1 MAGRITRVAGA
12 PVRGWR
18 RFSQRHLAT
27 VRQRTVAGI
36 MVLTV
41 IAGTVIPLFATES
54 KASAWWNNSW
64 SYRRAITV
72 DNTDSS
78 STLTNF
84 PILVTL
90 NTSNIDYSKTK
101 AGGADLRFVNS
112 DDTTALSY
120 QIETWN
126 SGGTSTVWVK
136 IPSFTATQY
145 TIYMYYGNAAAT
157 DAQAATSV
165 WDTNY
170 RGVWHLNQS
179 GNGTVGEFA
188 DSTSNGNDGRGGG
201 GSSGST
207 PSRVAGQM
215 GYGNSFDNSNDY
227 ILVPYSSSLGITTD
241 ITTSGWVK
249 RNTLTSSNDFDPIMT
264 KGDTNQAIDYEFGI
278 CHIYSEC
285 SSNNNAIDFQAGN
298 GSPSGVAS
306 TGSVSANTWN
316 YLSVT
321 RSGSTVRFYI
331 NGVLDRTTTMAN
343 SFSNNTGYNLLIGA
357 DDLGTNFGY
366 FNGVLDELRLSN
378 TARSTDWTRAEYLT
392 GSNQMNTFASEQTQ
406 ANIGWWNNGWSY
418 RRAITVDN
426 SASTSTLGNFTVRV
440 SLTASN
446 ITYSATSP
454 GGADIR
460 FTDGTNTTPLSYEI
474 EQWNPNGTSEIW
486 VKVPSLVAGTN
497 TIYMYYGNAG
507 AVDNQTPKTAWG
519 ERYTTIQHMNDTPG
533 PYTADSTSYG
543 NKGNKASANA
553 PTPDNSGKV
562 AGAQY
567 FAGSPAVSTI
577 ADQDVFSPTTN
588 DMSVSAWVQVP
599 VGAAAQGDGACGGTG
614 AYFLGKG
621 TTGQSEWMFE
631 NDNNTRLCFTMY
643 QPGGSAYNSVSYATT
658 INDGNYHFYEAT
670 MSYGGT
676 LILYRDGV
684 QVATSST
691 VSGAM
696 ANGTAPVTIGA
707 VNGVYATAEI
717 DEVRISRTVRSAD
730 WVKAEYNSANN
741 TIASYGLEEAQNNTS
756 GKPDAPVITP
766 ISSPASTTP
775 VFKMVATDQTS
786 PNYLRYKIEICTDA
800 DCTNVVRTVDQT
812 ASQSGWSGQDAQTN
826 TAYVA
831 GTGGAA
837 NIQFL
842 QAAGFES
849 PNPNVADTSVG
860 VTFSNNV
867 TANSLIVAMP
877 RWGDAPNNTLTNC
890 SDTAG
895 NSYSTVNVQRNT
907 GATMYTAV
915 CYAVNTASGV
925 KPTVSAGFTT
935 TTGDTI
941 YRSINAVEYSGV
953 ATSSPLDV
961 AGMAQ
966 GTASAGVVDS
976 VSSGNVTTTTPYDLI
991 VGMVVE
997 SGTASTNSPGTGF
1010 TLRQSLPNAKI
1021 YSIDRI
1027 QTSPGTAAATYTFGT
1042 ANRYNAHVAAFKPAS
1057 SASTP
1062 ATYTYQA
1069 PALAAGTKY
1078 YWRAYAIDPGGSNTW
1093 SAASPTSSFTTPG
1106 PPAAPTLSGPA
1117 DGAMNINLL
1126 PDLRPRAID
1135 PDGDNMRYKI
1145 EICSNS
1151 DCSTVLRTADQT
1163 VSQTGWITQ
1172 SGNSATTYASGQDAI
1187 YRVQAP
1193 ALTANTMYYWRAYA
1207 IDPSGSNTW
1216 SPASDISAFTTGTG
1230 VDGELITGGTTITG
1244 GTQIGR

>member
-12 PVRGWR
+12 PIRGWR

-64 SYRRAITV
+64 SYRKAITV

-90 NTSNIDYSKTK
+90 NTSNLDYSKTK
-101 AGGADLRFVNS
+101 AAGADLRFVNS

-179 GNGTVGEFA
+179 GNGTAGEFA
-188 DSTSNGNDGRGGG
+188 DSTSNGNNGRGGG
-201 GSSGST
+201 GT
-207 PSRVAGQM
+207 AANVPSRVAGQM
-215 GYGNSFDNSNDY
+215 GYGNSFDNTNDY

-249 RNTLTSSNDFDPIMT
+249 RNALTSSNDFDPIMT
-264 KGDTNQAIDYEFGI
+264 KGDTDQAIDYEFAI

-285 SSNNNAIDFQAGN
+285 SSNNNAVDFQAGS
-298 GSPSGVAS
+298 GSPAGVAS

-343 SFSNNTGYNLLIGA
+343 SFSNNTNYNLLIGA

-406 ANIGWWNNGWSY
+406 ASIGWWNNGWNY
-418 RRAITVDN
+418 RRAITIDN

-497 TIYMYYGNAG
+497 TIYMYYGNAS

-543 NKGNKASANA
+543 NNGNKANANA

-599 VGAAAQGDGACGGTG
+599 VGAAAQGNGACGGAG

-631 NDNNTRLCFTMY
+631 NDNNSRLCFTMY

-670 MSYGGT
+670 MSYGGA

-691 VSGAM
+691 VSGTM

-741 TIASYGLEEAQNNTS
+741 TIASYGLEEVQNNTS

-775 VFKMVATDQTS
+775 VFNMVATDQTS

-812 ASQSGWSGQDAQTN
+812 ASQAGWSGQDAQTN

-842 QAAGFES
+842 QSNGVQIS
-849 PNPNVADTSVG
+849 PADAQDVRMD
-860 VTFSNNV
+860 VTFNSNLA
-867 TANSLIVAMP
+867 ANSLIVAMP
-877 RWGDAPNNTLTNC
+877 RWGDAPNNTLNGC
-890 SDTAG
+890 EDNVG
-895 NSYSTVNVQRNT
+895 NTYTVVNVQRNT
-907 GATMYTAV
+907 GATMYTAL
-915 CYAVNTASGV
+915 CYAINTAGTV
-925 KPTVSAGFTT
+925 KPTVTARFSASSTV
-935 TTGDTI
+935 
-941 YRSINAVEYSGV
+941 YRAMNILEYSGV
-953 ATSSPLDV
+953 TTSSPLDV
-961 AGMAQ
+961 ATMGQ
-966 GTASAGVVDS
+966 GTASGGVTDS

-991 VGMVVE
+991 VGMIVE
-997 SGTASTNSPGTGF
+997 SGTNGTNSPGTGF
-1010 TLRQSLPNAKI
+1010 TLRQTLPNAKI
-1021 YSIDRI
+1021 YSQDMVLA
-1027 QTSPGTAAATYTFGT
+1027 SPGSTAATYTFG
-1042 ANRYNAHVAAFKPAS
+1042 ASNRFSAHVAAFKPAS

-1135 PDGDNMRYKI
+1135 PDGDNVQYKI
-1145 EICSNS
+1145 EICSTS
-1151 DCSTVLRTADQT
+1151 DCSTVLRTVDQT
-1163 VSQTGWITQ
+1163 ASQTGWITQ

-1244 GTQIGR
+1244 GTQIGL

>member
-1 MAGRITRVAGA
+1 MAGCITRVAGA
-12 PVRGWR
+12 PIRRWR

-27 VRQRTVAGI
+27 VRQRTVVGV
-36 MVLTV
+36 MVLSV
-41 IAGTVIPLFATES
+41 VAGMVIPLFATES

-64 SYRRAITV
+64 SYRKAITV

-90 NTSNIDYSKTK
+90 NTSNLDYSKTK
-101 AGGADLRFVNS
+101 AAGADLRFVNS

-165 WDTNY
+165 WDANF

-179 GNGTVGEFA
+179 GNGTAGEFA
-188 DSTSNGNDGRGGG
+188 DSTSNGNDGRGGNG
-201 GSSGST
+201 TSSAV
-207 PSRVAGQM
+207 PSRVAGQI

-227 ILVPYSSSLGITTD
+227 IQVPYSSSIGITTD

-306 TGSVSANTWN
+306 TGSVSANAWN

-406 ANIGWWNNGWSY
+406 ASIGWWNNGWNY
-418 RRAITVDN
+418 RRAITIDN
-426 SASTSTLGNFTVRV
+426 SASTTTLGNFTVRV

-474 EQWNPNGTSEIW
+474 EQWNPNGTSDIW

-497 TIYMYYGNAG
+497 TIYMYYGNAS

-567 FAGSPAVSTI
+567 FNGSPSVTTI

-599 VGAAAQGDGACGGTG
+599 VGAAAQGNGACGGAG

-631 NDNNTRLCFTMY
+631 NDNNSRLCFTMY

-691 VSGAM
+691 VSGTM

-775 VFKMVATDQTS
+775 VFNMVATDQTS

-837 NIQFL
+837 NIQFI
-842 QAAGFES
+842 QQNANEPTPTPGSNSFT
-849 PNPNVADTSVG
+849 VAY
-860 VTFSNNV
+860 SNNV
-867 TANSLIVAMP
+867 LANSLLVAEVRWGNSDSAMLSNCQDTKGNTYTLITIQENTAASMVTGICYAINTGGAGANSITANFTTSQNTTVYKAIVA
-877 RWGDAPNNTLTNC
+877 A
-890 SDTAG
+890 
-895 NSYSTVNVQRNT
+895 
-907 GATMYTAV
+907 
-915 CYAVNTASGV
+915 
-925 KPTVSAGFTT
+925 
-935 TTGDTI
+935 
-941 YRSINAVEYSGV
+941 EYSGV
-953 ATSSPLDV
+953 ATTNPVDV
-961 AGMAQ
+961 SKTGQ
-966 GTASAGVVDS
+966 GTASAGVTDS
-976 VSSGNVTTTTPYDLI
+976 VTSGTVSTNVPYAL
-991 VGMVVE
+991 VLGMVVE
-997 SGTASTNSPGTGF
+997 SGTAGTNSVGTGF
-1010 TLRQSLPNAKI
+1010 TSRRALTSAKI
-1021 YSIDRI
+1021 YMQDRI
-1027 QTSPGTAAATYTFGT
+1027 QNAPGAVASTYTFGA
-1042 ANRYNAHVAAFKPAS
+1042 ANPYSSQLVAFKPAS
-1057 SASTP
+1057 SASTQ

-1117 DGAMNINLL
+1117 DGAMNVNLL

-1151 DCSTVLRTADQT
+1151 DCSTILRTADQT
-1163 VSQTGWITQ
+1163 ASQIGWITQ

-1193 ALTANTMYYWRAYA
+1193 AFTANTMYYWRAYA